1 MCITLGGFGTQKI
14 KNSIDGKIYLKK
26 GEKMVKC
33 RNTKCDKHAVITE
46 DKKHY
51 CGSCYMIRKGWT
63 LTFGSVKINPNYT
76 KQS

>member
-1 MCITLGGFGTQKI
+1 M
-14 KNSIDGKIYLKK
+14 
-26 GEKMVKC
+26 MVKC

-51 CGSCYMIRKGWT
+51 CGKCYMIRKGWT
-63 LTFGSVKINPNYT
+63 LTFGSVKINPSYT